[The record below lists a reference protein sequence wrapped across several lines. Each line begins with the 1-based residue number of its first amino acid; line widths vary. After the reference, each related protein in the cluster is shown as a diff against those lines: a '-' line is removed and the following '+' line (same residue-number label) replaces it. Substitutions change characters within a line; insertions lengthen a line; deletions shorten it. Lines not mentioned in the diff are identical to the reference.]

1 MDSRLKDLLDKYNLF
16 LQYGP
21 SHEKGCIIRTPKN
34 KPDLLV
40 IKEGLSDEET
50 EKVILHE
57 IGHAKNDDTTHNDYK
72 YSYVSRLL
80 CEEGADEFVIEE
92 KVKEFVSLNN
102 EPTDANYIN
111 LAKSIGTDNYL
122 KVKYELERYIYG
134 ND

>member
-1 MDSRLKDLLDKYNLF
+1 MDSHLKDLLEKYNLF

-21 SHEKGCIIRTPKN
+21 SHGKGCIIKTPEG

-40 IKEGLSDEET
+40 VKEGLSDDET

-57 IGHAKNDDTTHNDYK
+57 IGHAKNDDSTHKDYK

-80 CEEGADEFVIEE
+80 CEDGADEFLIEE

-102 EPTDANYIN
+102 EPTDANYVN
-111 LAKSIGTDNYL
+111 LAKSIGTNNYL
-122 KVKYELERYIYG
+122 KVKYELERYIYKK
-134 ND
+134 D

>member
-1 MDSRLKDLLDKYNLF
+1 MDSHLKDLLDKYNLL

-21 SHEKGCIIRTPKN
+21 AHEKGCIIKTPKN
-34 KPDLLV
+34 KPNLLV
-40 IKEGLSDEET
+40 VKEGLSDEET
-50 EKVILHE
+50 KKIILHE
-57 IGHAKNDDTTHNDYK
+57 IGHAKNDDYTHKDYK

-80 CEEGADEFVIEE
+80 CEDGADKFVIEE

-102 EPTDANYIN
+102 EPTDANYIT
-111 LAKSIGTDNYL
+111 LAKSIGTNNYL